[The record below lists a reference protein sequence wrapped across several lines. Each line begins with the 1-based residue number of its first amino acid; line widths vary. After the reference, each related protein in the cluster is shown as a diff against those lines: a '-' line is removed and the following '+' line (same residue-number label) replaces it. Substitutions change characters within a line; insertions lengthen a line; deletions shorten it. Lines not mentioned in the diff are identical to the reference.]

1 MSSTVCA
8 DCSVLCS
15 TCSGGGAGSCD
26 SYSAVFV
33 VMIVFLALAGVGIV
47 LGVVWL
53 IRRKGEKKARLLEE
67 DLSDKDSLQKDG
79 S

>member
-1 MSSTVCA
+1 MSPTVCS

-67 DLSDKDSLQKDG
+67 DLSDKDSLEKDG